1 MIKFHF
7 LRLLALF
14 SPSYTICI
22 YNDKNSFT
30 ENSFIQLPFPMDGF
44 FTEYVHFYT
53 FCFLKGF
60 TFQNKDEYMHFAF
73 YASYAFCFFFHFL
86 KLVAEIAIRF
96 LQSPLCI
103 F

>member
-1 MIKFHF
+1 
-7 LRLLALF
+7 
-14 SPSYTICI
+14 
-22 YNDKNSFT
+22 
-30 ENSFIQLPFPMDGF
+30 
-44 FTEYVHFYT
+44 
-53 FCFLKGF
+53 
-60 TFQNKDEYMHFAF
+60 MHFAF